1 MSKDDVINIIKNSD
15 LNEDM
20 NYYNFFFNIKMDGKT
35 TSYQKNR
42 ERLLRKDVSEFA
54 LLVFFKFLLNMVS
67 F

>member
-1 MSKDDVINIIKNSD
+1 
-15 LNEDM
+15 
-20 NYYNFFFNIKMDGKT
+20 MDGKT